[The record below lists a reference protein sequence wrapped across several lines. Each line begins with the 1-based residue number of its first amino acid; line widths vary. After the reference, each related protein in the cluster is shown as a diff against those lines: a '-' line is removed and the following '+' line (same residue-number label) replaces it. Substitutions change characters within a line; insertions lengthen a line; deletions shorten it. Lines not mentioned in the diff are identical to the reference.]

1 MAGVPSCAGRSVRAV
16 VTRLPSGVP
25 GAVELPVPGAAAD
38 VRVVLARVAA
48 LAGWAESV
56 RDCLDEEERARAAA
70 LRHDAD
76 RQRFVVAHCVLR
88 HELAARTG
96 AAPEALRLGP
106 PVPARGPRPKPRL
119 EDHALCFSL
128 SHSGDLVL
136 VATAERE
143 VGVDVEHV
151 QDPAG
156 AEQVLPLLHPAEI
169 AALRASPAADRPAA
183 VTTVWARKESLLKAL
198 GSGLFRDP
206 SVDEVGAGPSPGRP
220 VAGWRILDLALP
232 PGPGPDGEDAR
243 AALTVRVTP
252 GPLRSPLR

>member
-1 MAGVPSCAGRSVRAV
+1 MTELPPPVPRV
-16 VTRLPSGVP
+16 
-25 GAVELPVPGAAAD
+25 VELPVPGAAAD
-38 VRVVLARVAA
+38 VRVALARVAA

-70 LRHDAD
+70 FRHETD
-76 RQRFVVAHCVLR
+76 RRRFVVAHCVLR
-88 HELAARTG
+88 HELATRTG
-96 AAPEALRLGP
+96 AAPGALRLGP

-119 EDHALCFSL
+119 EDHGLRFSL

-151 QDPAG
+151 QDPVS

-169 AALRASPAADRPAA
+169 AALRALPAADRPAA

-206 SVDEVGAGPSPGRP
+206 SVDEVGAGPVPRRP

-232 PGPGPDGEDAR
+232 PGPGPVREHAR
-243 AALTVRVTP
+243 AALTVRVTS
-252 GPLRSPLR
+252 GEV